1 MPKRALTEKELKD
14 KKITKRVDEFMKD
27 TRDFLASKN
36 AGQVDPTWEM
46 SLFMLETYY
55 REFVRL
61 SMEIDSLPSVI
72 EKTRYGFAPS
82 PLLTARNAT
91 AVRLDALAKSLGL
104 TLKSALSMNIAEPV
118 KEESALEAFVRNK
131 TEQKSK

>member
-1 MPKRALTEKELKD
+1 MPSRKLTEKELKD

-27 TRDFLASKN
+27 TRRFLESKN
-36 AGQVDPTWEM
+36 GGQVDPTWEM
-46 SLFMLETYY
+46 SLYMLETYY

-61 SMEIDSLPSVI
+61 NLEIDELPSII

-91 AVRLDALAKSLGL
+91 AVRLESIAKSLGL
-104 TLKSALSMNIAEPV
+104 TLKSALTMNIAEPV
-118 KEESALEAFVRNK
+118 KEESALEAFVKNK
-131 TEQKSK
+131 MENKK